1 MKFDGQTFT
10 ITHTAGPG
18 ITLENTN
25 SDEDGGLFKF
35 NKDGSSPATNDA
47 IGTISWASE
56 DSGGNGTTYA
66 KLMGTIADVNADSEQ
81 GAMKFFVA
89 ELDGTLTEGMRI
101 EGANSDGDVTVDIA
115 THDGANGGLKLGG
128 TLVTSTAAELNLLDG
143 GVGLNDLSDTAVS
156 GTISSDDGLLMV
168 FDNAG
173 SGLYI
178 GDNTHNNLQ
187 RGDDDF
193 SAGNTDSYN
202 NRVALGG
209 NTHIGWC
216 AGSGSKTG
224 YHNTLVGTRAG
235 HKLGTLQYGNTFVG
249 FNAGSGLKNGGF
261 TSLASNIIV
270 GYNAATAPSFIGNWY
285 SNVIIGNDTITKGGQ
300 SVNQNVAIGENVL
313 QNVNTSY
320 KIVSIGYDAFYN
332 ADTINDSV
340 VIGYQAGYNA
350 TIVDE
355 EVLIGH
361 QAGYGVASGDS
372 NVMIGYQTAYYQDR
386 NDTVA
391 IGTSA
396 GGGKSGAGYVD
407 GGVYLGHMAGYST
420 SIARDH
426 NELYI
431 ANNQISA
438 EGTLIKG
445 DFGHKLVAIGAAD
458 EDLTSA
464 SGTLQLYVKHP
475 TTKGLYV
482 KGAFG
487 QTAPLAEFYNHNSE
501 KAVEINSFGVLH
513 ASGISAGPSGLR
525 INGTAV
531 TASATELNALDGFTG
546 SSIGSGTMSK
556 LHVGVNGSSESV
568 TDGSGLMFVAGDNM
582 TISLE
587 GNNGSGILTFAS
599 SASGGGGGTA
609 TSGNAFSSVSIA
621 GDTGYTWA
629 GQTAASGSVTAGGDA
644 DTLTLVAGTGIHM
657 RADSNNNALLIAA
670 SGFPPTSSATGFGDV
685 VLYDTSKEMY
695 KSWTGLRAVGANN
708 NLLAGHPTTVQLGID
723 TGRGVNI
730 FGDVSNSLTN
740 SPSILVHSQ
749 ASSPTS
755 LGGFIDLSQGRGQI
769 DTSMEGPSSASGDAC
784 GTVIYSCTDSA
795 NATAA
800 FVSAV
805 QGRVINPEAGKVSGK
820 IEFHTARGK
829 GDTQPTDRTRAMVLN
844 ELGNLDVSGVVRANG
859 ISAQA
864 SGLRIGGVA
873 VTSDAAELNILD
885 GVTATSTEL
894 NIMDAGATVT
904 TPTVAGGDAFV
915 MNDADVGMRQV
926 DIDNVDTYL
935 AATTKTLTNKTL
947 TSPTITSPTI
957 TGEVAIGRLVNPGK
971 EKLQVAGE
979 IATSGIR
986 ISGRRTVSG
995 VSAPGTPS
1003 GVFTVQ
1009 NHQGLDVL
1017 QINSVG
1023 VLYASGVSA
1032 GPSGLRIDGV
1042 AVTSSATEL
1051 NYVDGVTSAI
1061 QTQLDTKGSGT
1072 MSKFHVGV
1080 NGSSDAVTDGS
1091 GLMFVAGDNMTVS
1104 LEGNNGSGIL
1114 TFAAS
1119 AGGASDI
1126 DGLSDCLVENNSIFL
1141 GNDPSSTTSSASYNI
1156 GLGTTALEDITT
1168 GDGNVAIGYNA
1179 SKDLTTGTYTVAI
1192 GYEANVGATT
1202 LQYNNVIIGKQAGE
1216 STASFTNRL
1225 SNVIIGP
1232 TAGKVSHVQDSV
1244 IIGTSAGQYIGDA
1257 GGAEAYVVAI
1267 GSSAMCG
1274 NSSDVADNYGSVGIG
1289 RRAGG
1294 NKGRGTAADFCIY
1307 LGFEAGYGDFDHA
1320 SNMLYIANDEPAAS
1334 GAGGTI
1340 IKANMEEKHV
1350 AIGDGDML
1358 EDSAGSPTL
1367 QVYPKDHADAAI
1379 YSRATNA
1386 YHGNLLQFEKN
1397 DRTEI
1402 LVVAS
1407 GGHITTSEGITT
1419 SGASHLASGVNIGF
1433 ERSSLESSD
1442 GYALEVAGQIK
1453 SSGIVT
1459 APITA
1464 SDAATVTFDLRQSN
1478 FHMLT
1483 LERASTTLVFDH
1495 AEPGQRFL
1503 TRLTQDG
1510 TGGRNVVFPGGI
1522 SWARAAGQGTPP
1534 PPSATA
1540 GHSTMYG
1547 FICTSGVAAARYYDG
1562 FLVGSG
1568 IQGTST

>member
-1 MKFDGQTFT
+1 
-10 ITHTAGPG
+10 
-18 ITLENTN
+18 
-25 SDEDGGLFKF
+25 
-35 NKDGSSPATNDA
+35 
-47 IGTISWASE
+47 
-56 DSGGNGTTYA
+56 
-66 KLMGTIADVNADSEQ
+66 
-81 GAMKFFVA
+81 
-89 ELDGTLTEGMRI
+89 
-101 EGANSDGDVTVDIA
+101 
-115 THDGANGGLKLGG
+115 
-128 TLVTSTAAELNLLDG
+128 
-143 GVGLNDLSDTAVS
+143 
-156 GTISSDDGLLMV
+156 
-168 FDNAG
+168 
-173 SGLYI
+173 
-178 GDNTHNNLQ
+178 
-187 RGDDDF
+187 
-193 SAGNTDSYN
+193 
-202 NRVALGG
+202 
-209 NTHIGWC
+209 
-216 AGSGSKTG
+216 
-224 YHNTLVGTRAG
+224 
-235 HKLGTLQYGNTFVG
+235 
-249 FNAGSGLKNGGF
+249 
-261 TSLASNIIV
+261 
-270 GYNAATAPSFIGNWY
+270 
-285 SNVIIGNDTITKGGQ
+285 
-300 SVNQNVAIGENVL
+300 
-313 QNVNTSY
+313 
-320 KIVSIGYDAFYN
+320 
-332 ADTINDSV
+332 
-340 VIGYQAGYNA
+340 
-350 TIVDE
+350 
-355 EVLIGH
+355 
-361 QAGYGVASGDS
+361 
-372 NVMIGYQTAYYQDR
+372 
-386 NDTVA
+386 
-391 IGTSA
+391 
-396 GGGKSGAGYVD
+396 
-407 GGVYLGHMAGYST
+407 
-420 SIARDH
+420 
-426 NELYI
+426 
-431 ANNQISA
+431 
-438 EGTLIKG
+438 
-445 DFGHKLVAIGAAD
+445 
-458 EDLTSA
+458 
-464 SGTLQLYVKHP
+464 
-475 TTKGLYV
+475 
-482 KGAFG
+482 
-487 QTAPLAEFYNHNSE
+487 
-501 KAVEINSFGVLH
+501 
-513 ASGISAGPSGLR
+513 
-525 INGTAV
+525 
-531 TASATELNALDGFTG
+531 
-546 SSIGSGTMSK
+546 
-556 LHVGVNGSSESV
+556 
-568 TDGSGLMFVAGDNM
+568 
-582 TISLE
+582 
-587 GNNGSGILTFAS
+587 
-599 SASGGGGGTA
+599 
-609 TSGNAFSSVSIA
+609 
-621 GDTGYTWA
+621 
-629 GQTAASGSVTAGGDA
+629 
-644 DTLTLVAGTGIHM
+644 
-657 RADSNNNALLIAA
+657 
-670 SGFPPTSSATGFGDV
+670 
-685 VLYDTSKEMY
+685 
-695 KSWTGLRAVGANN
+695 
-708 NLLAGHPTTVQLGID
+708 
-723 TGRGVNI
+723 
-730 FGDVSNSLTN
+730 
-740 SPSILVHSQ
+740 
-749 ASSPTS
+749 
-755 LGGFIDLSQGRGQI
+755 
-769 DTSMEGPSSASGDAC
+769 
-784 GTVIYSCTDSA
+784 
-795 NATAA
+795 
-800 FVSAV
+800 
-805 QGRVINPEAGKVSGK
+805 
-820 IEFHTARGK
+820 
-829 GDTQPTDRTRAMVLN
+829 
-844 ELGNLDVSGVVRANG
+844 
-859 ISAQA
+859 
-864 SGLRIGGVA
+864 
-873 VTSDAAELNILD
+873 
-885 GVTATSTEL
+885 
-894 NIMDAGATVT
+894 MDAGATVT